1 MHDTTAIIDADTLSF
16 IRRMKDRQ
24 EILDCLHR
32 YTRGV
37 DRFDRDLML
46 SAYHADA
53 IDQHGVAEGVA
64 GAFVDWAI
72 GWHGQFQNRHQ
83 HIITNHTIDLDGD
96 TAHGETYYIFWGEN
110 REGPPSLC
118 FGRYVDRFERRDG
131 RWAIAH
137 RVCVNEKVGTF
148 NETALPPEWAAALS
162 STGPCRRD
170 GQDISYARPLTAGQV
185 QPG

>member
-1 MHDTTAIIDADTLSF
+1 MNEGITIDADTLAF
-16 IRRMKDRQ
+16 IRRMKDRL

-53 IDQHGVAEGVA
+53 VDQHGVAEGVA

-72 GWHGQFQNRHQ
+72 SWHGQFQTRHQ
-83 HIITNHTIDLDGD
+83 HIITNHTIELDGD

-148 NETALPPEWAAALS
+148 NETALPPEWAAALA

-170 GQDISYARPLTAGQV
+170 AQDISYARPLTDGRV